1 MSSSTLATLHLVTVQ
16 LFLLLYIVKTFLLLA
31 NKKML
36 EKMVRITKVPEM
48 IISTLFLVT
57 GIWLLFIL
65 GAIKMLIVIKLILV
79 FVSIPVSIVAFKKQ
93 KKLLSLLSLV
103 LILGAYGLG
112 EAAKKK
118 PFIPTKVEVV
128 GDADDDAKLGVKTF
142 IANCAMCH
150 GKDGMKMYRDATN
163 LTLSGMDQTSI
174 EIRVREG
181 TPGNWPY
188 SKAGMPAFGKTLN
201 EEEIIAVS
209 AYVQTLRK

>member
-1 MSSSTLATLHLVTVQ
+1 MSSSLLATIHLITVQ

-36 EKMVRITKVPEM
+36 AKMVRITKVPEM
-48 IISTLFLVT
+48 IISILFLAT

-65 GAIKMLIVIKLILV
+65 AAIKLLIVVKLILV
-79 FVSIPVSIVAFKKQ
+79 FVSIPVSIVGFKKQ
-93 KKLLSLLSLV
+93 NKILALFALV
-103 LILGAYGLG
+103 LILGAYGMG

-128 GDADDDAKLGVKTF
+128 GDADEASKLGVKTY

>member
-1 MSSSTLATLHLVTVQ
+1 MSSSLLATLHLISVQ

-31 NKKML
+31 NKNLL
-36 EKMVRITKVPEM
+36 EKMVRITRIPEM
-48 IISTLFLVT
+48 IISFLFLVT

-79 FVSIPVSIVAFKKQ
+79 VVSIPVSIVGFKKQ
-93 KKLLSLLSLV
+93 NKLLALLALA
-103 LILGAYGLG
+103 LILGAYGMG

-118 PFIPTKVEVV
+118 PFIPTKVEVI
-128 GDADDDAKLGVKTF
+128 GDADETSKLGVKTY

-150 GKDGMKMYRDATN
+150 GKDGMKKYRDATD
-163 LTLSGMDQTSI
+163 LTTSALDQASI

-181 TPGNWPY
+181 TQSSLPY
-188 SKAGMPAFGKTLN
+188 SKIGMPGFKGTLS